1 MNLWQVEK
9 DLIELKKNSLL
20 DYEKEIVL
28 ELFKDMEYHRYLLV
42 DEMRLFSRL
51 KGSKV
56 IPRGQA

>member
-20 DYEKEIVL
+20 DYEKKIVL
-28 ELFKDMEYHRYLLV
+28 ELFKDMEYHRYLSV

-51 KGSKV
+51 KGSNV